1 MTSLPDSPIPAA
13 APAPPLRR
21 SHWRRALPPLAW
33 GMAALWSLLLLA
45 WLTLHWGILNHIDR
59 WRPEIEARASA
70 SLGMT
75 VRIGHIDARSALG
88 VPVLEARDIVLLDP
102 AGRPALR
109 LPHVTAAVAPR
120 SLVALELRFEQLLVE
135 GAELEVRRDRAGR
148 VYVGGLDVSGAAA
161 SDPDDPV
168 AQWFFR
174 QHEFVVRG
182 GTLRWTDEQR
192 DAPPLALTGVDIVA
206 RNRLRQHQFRIDA
219 TPPPEWGERF
229 TLAARFTQPLL
240 AERADWRR
248 WSGTLQA
255 TLPRA
260 DVATL
265 RRHVDLPFELTSGE
279 GALRAWLD
287 VAQGTPRE
295 LTLDVALRD
304 VDLRLADDVAPL
316 AFETIEGRLAARR
329 EADGVRLQAR
339 HFGFLTR
346 DGLRW
351 PQGDV
356 TLAWRERERA
366 AGDTAPVQGGEFS
379 AQRLDL
385 GLMAQVA
392 AGLPLDATARR
403 WLDELAPQGIVTT
416 LSSRWDGPIEAPAK
430 YEVRAQLSGLTVA
443 AGAVPPEAPAGTP
456 GRPGLRNASLEL
468 QASER
473 GGQARIGIGSGAL
486 ELPGVFDEATLPL
499 DRLAAQLSWRIT
511 PTKSTPAAPALE
523 VKLAE
528 AEFANADMR
537 GEFAATWRSDGTPG
551 SLGHLDLGGKLAQ
564 GQAARVARYLP
575 TGLPVEA
582 RKYVAEAVSGGTVRN
597 VGFRV
602 KGALA
607 DFPFA
612 TARLGEF
619 RIAGQVDDVTLAY
632 VPAPPTADSVAA
644 EASRWPALT
653 RVGGELVFDRGSMEI
668 RNARAR
674 YRDFELTQVRGG
686 IRDVAQPV
694 LAIEGGGRGTLGDA
708 LRFVNAS
715 PVGAWIDGALG
726 DATAT
731 GSGDLKLALTIPIG
745 DVERSTVKGSLVVAG
760 SDVRLRPGLPLL
772 AAARA
777 RVQFSERGFS
787 IGGGAARVLGGD
799 ATFEGGLRDDGSLR
813 FTAQGVVSADG
824 MRRSTELAPLARAA
838 ASLQGQATYRLALTA
853 QGGQTEIDLTSN
865 LVGLASRWPEPLRKA
880 PETALPLRVQTRIAA
895 DAPAPG
901 QPARDTLRVELGTL
915 LQANWLRELTPTG
928 PVVVRGG
935 IGVNEPAPAP
945 ASGVAANLR
954 FDSIDVDAWRA
965 LFVAPAAG
973 DDAASDYLPDS
984 IALRAGELT
993 AGAHRLTRLTAG
1005 LTKEGR
1011 TWRANVDAD
1020 QLNGH
1025 VEYRPPQRAGS
1036 AAAGMVRARLARL
1049 ALPKTQAD
1057 EVESLLNEAPT
1068 SMPALDIVVDAF
1080 ELRGRQLGRIE
1091 VEATNRAAEGAGDA
1105 ARAWRLTRLALTTP
1119 EATLAATGHWT
1130 AAPAGATARR
1140 QALLDFR
1147 LDVANAGALL
1157 QRLGGGE
1164 AIRGGKGRMSGQVAW
1179 PGSPLSPDF
1188 RAMNGQVQLAFESGQ
1203 FLKAEPGISRLL
1215 GVLNLQTLPRRLAL
1229 DFRDVFQQG
1238 FAFDNVA
1245 GDVTIEQGVASTNNL
1260 RMRGVQAA
1268 VLIEGRADIA
1278 QETQDLR
1285 VVVVPEINAGTAAL
1299 AYAVINP
1306 AVGLG
1311 AFLAQMFLRRP
1322 MMQAGTRE
1330 FHVVGSWADP
1340 QVERV
1345 ERSLR
1350 APLPDLD
1357 APAAAAAPASGAT
1370 P

>member
-1 MTSLPDSPIPAA
+1 MTSLPGSPTPAA
-13 APAPPLRR
+13 TPAPPLRR
-21 SHWRRALPPLAW
+21 SCWRRALLPLAW

-59 WRPEIEARASA
+59 WRPEIEARAGSA
-70 SLGMT
+70 LGLT
-75 VRIGHIDARSALG
+75 VRIGHIDARTALG
-88 VPVLEARDIVLLDP
+88 VPVLELRDVALLD
-102 AGRPALR
+102 ARGEPALR
-109 LPHVTAAVAPR
+109 LPHVTAALSPR
-120 SLVALELRFEQLLVE
+120 SLVALELRFEQVLVE
-135 GAELEVRRDRAGR
+135 GAELEVRRDREGR
-148 VYVGGLDVSGAAA
+148 VHVGGLDVSGAAT
-161 SDPDDPV
+161 SDPDDPM

-182 GTLRWTDEQR
+182 GTLRWTDERR

-219 TPPPEWGERF
+219 TPPPEWGDRF

-255 TLPRA
+255 TLPRV
-260 DVATL
+260 DVAAL

-287 VAQGTPRE
+287 VAQGAPRE

-329 EADGVRLQAR
+329 DADGVRLQAR
-339 HFGFLTR
+339 QFGFVTR

-356 TLAWRERERA
+356 TLAWRERA
-366 AGDTAPVQGGEFS
+366 AGDSAPAQGGEFS

-392 AGLPLDATARR
+392 AGLPLDATVRR
-403 WLDELAPQGIVTT
+403 WLAELAPQGIVTT
-416 LSSRWDGPIEAPAK
+416 LSSRWDGSIEAPAQ
-430 YEVRAQLSGLTVA
+430 YDVRAQINGLTVA
-443 AGAVPPEAPAGTP
+443 AGAVPPEPAAGTP
-456 GRPGLRNASLEL
+456 GRPGLRNANLEL

-473 GGQARIGIGSGAL
+473 GGQARVGIGSGAL

-511 PTKSTPAAPALE
+511 PAKGPQMAPALE
-523 VKLAE
+523 VKLAG
-528 AEFANADMR
+528 AEFANADAR
-537 GEFAATWRSDGTPG
+537 GEFAATWRNDGTPG
-551 SLGHLDLGGKLAQ
+551 SLGHLDLSGKLAQ

-575 TGLPVEA
+575 TALPIEA
-582 RKYVAEAVSGGTVRN
+582 RQYVAQAVSGGTVRN
-597 VGFRV
+597 VAFRV

-607 DFPFA
+607 DFPYA
-612 TARLGEF
+612 TVRQGEF

-632 VPAPPTADSVAA
+632 VPAPPTADSVGAD
-644 EASRWPALT
+644 ASPWPALA
-653 RVGGELVFDRGSMEI
+653 RVGGELVFERGSMEI

-674 YRDFELTQVRGG
+674 YRDFDLTQVRGG
-686 IRDVAQPV
+686 IRDLEHPV
-694 LAIEGGGRGTLGDA
+694 LAIDGSGRGPLGDA
-708 LRFVNAS
+708 LRFVNSS
-715 PVGAWIDGALG
+715 PVGAWIG
-726 DATAT
+726 DALRTAAAT
-731 GSGDLKLALTIPIG
+731 GTGDLKLALTIPID
-745 DVERSTVKGSLVVAG
+745 DVEHSAVKGSLVVAG
-760 SDVRLRPGLPLL
+760 SDLRLRPDLPLL

-777 RVQFSERGFS
+777 RLQFSERGFS

-799 ATFEGGLRDDGSLR
+799 AAFEGGLRDDGSLR
-813 FTAQGVVSADG
+813 FTAQGVASADG
-824 MRRSTELAPLARAA
+824 MRRSTEIAPLARAA
-838 ASLQGQATYRLALTA
+838 ASLQGQAAYRLELTS
-853 QGGQTEIDLTSN
+853 QRGQTEIDLTST
-865 LVGLASRWPEPLRKA
+865 LVGLGSRWPEPLRKA
-880 PETALPLRVQTRIAA
+880 PETAMPLRIQTRLVAEA
-895 DAPAPG
+895 SQPG
-901 QPARDTLRVELGTL
+901 APARDTLRVQLGTL
-915 LQANWLRELTPTG
+915 LQASWLRELTPAG
-928 PVVVRGG
+928 PVVVHGG
-935 IGVNEPAPAP
+935 IGINEPAPAP

-954 FDSIDVDAWRA
+954 LDSIDVDAWRA
-965 LFVAPAAG
+965 WFGGPADREDAP
-973 DDAASDYLPDS
+973 SDYLPDS
-984 IALRAGELT
+984 VALRAVELT

-1011 TWRANVDAD
+1011 IWRANIDAD

-1025 VEYRPPQRAGS
+1025 VEYRPPLRAGS

-1057 EVESLLNEAPT
+1057 EVESLLDEALT

-1080 ELRGRQLGRIE
+1080 ELRGRQMGRIE
-1091 VEATNRAAEGAGDA
+1091 VEATNRADDGAA
-1105 ARAWRLTRLALTTP
+1105 AREWRLTRLALTTP
-1119 EATLAATGHWT
+1119 EATLAATGHWA
-1130 AAPAGATARR
+1130 AAPVGGTARR
-1140 QALLDFR
+1140 RAQLDFR

-1164 AIRGGKGRMSGQVAW
+1164 AIRGGKGRLAGQVAW

-1188 RAMNGQVQLAFESGQ
+1188 RAMSGQVQLAFESGQ

-1215 GVLNLQTLPRRLAL
+1215 GVLNLQALPRRLAL

-1238 FAFDNVA
+1238 FAFDSVV

-1268 VLIEGRADIA
+1268 VLIEGSADIA
-1278 QETQDLR
+1278 RETQDLR